1 MKRLLIIIAILFCCA
16 SLSAQDRRTATFGL
30 DPSDSVAVAEFRVR
44 MDSIRLRRPTVALVL
59 SGGGAKGAAHLG
71 AMEFIQQYDI
81 PVDLVVGTS
90 IGGLVGGFYAMGYSP
105 SYLDSM
111 MRSINWDTALSD
123 EVSRDFLPF
132 RRIRYRDRYI
142 LSFPFDFKSKK
153 ATKSHYPSN
162 SGDAASVATRNISRG
177 LPSGLA
183 YGQNVGYIISSM
195 TAGHA
200 DSTDFLKFPIPFA
213 CVATDMV
220 SGKAKVWHSGSI
232 NSALRSTMS
241 IPALFTPVRTE
252 DMILADG
259 GMRNNFPVDIARE
272 LGADICIG
280 IDLSD
285 ARLGYYDIQ
294 NMADIIWRSIDL
306 LSEDSFERNV
316 QDVDLYIKPDLQ
328 GFNMM
333 SFDSESVDIMI
344 SRGYDT
350 ARSKAMDL
358 ALIKGRVGPEGFHLN
373 GAPAKDVNRDF
384 LLIDTVMINGVS
396 QKEADIMRSKIYVKG
411 GKVVNRYE
419 LERAV
424 NTLFGAGGYDFV
436 NYELLGEKE
445 PHSLVL
451 NCQKGPKNQ
460 LGVGFRIDTEEL
472 VAVLLNLGF
481 NTNSMQGS
489 ALDLNAK
496 IGSNPWFNAHFTYD
510 VPKIP
515 TINLEA
521 SVKWTDRNSFIMG
534 DNRYNISY
542 LMTDQRLYL
551 SNIRWNAYDVQG
563 GIANNYYNIRRLLT
577 NNLVGDYDQS
587 IRAWDYPS
595 LFLYAN
601 ADTRDDSYFPTSGF
615 NAGLKADVFGRF
627 GDETSSSS
635 GERVFATFAGNASM
649 AVPVFKFLTLIPFG
663 DFRFI
668 VGDDIPVPFANALGG
683 YMRGRYVSHQIPFA
697 GIDNAAF
704 RRNYLVAVGADLRFN
719 LAQNHY
725 VTARGNIA
733 YDFDEFSQFEHGEAV
748 KGLALGYTYN
758 SIIGPI
764 SAFGHWSSLTNRFG
778 AYLSI
783 GLDF

>member
-1 MKRLLIIIAILFCCA
+1 MKKILIILALILA
-16 SLSAQDRRTATFGL
+16 SAAAGAQERSTATFGL
-30 DPSDSVAVAEFRVR
+30 DPSDSLAVAGFRSR

-59 SGGGAKGAAHLG
+59 SGGGAKGAAHIG
-71 AMEFIQQYDI
+71 ALEFIQQYDI

-90 IGGLVGGFYAMGYSP
+90 IGGLIGGFYSLGYTP

-111 MRSINWDTALSD
+111 MRSINWDIALSD
-123 EVSRDFLPF
+123 EVSREYLPF
-132 RRIRYRDRYI
+132 RRIRHRDRYI
-142 LSFPFDFKSKK
+142 LSFPFDFGGKKKDIHFANTSNQSTLASKSVS
-153 ATKSHYPSN
+153 T
-162 SGDAASVATRNISRG
+162 G
-177 LPSGLA
+177 LPSGLV
-183 YGQNVGYIISSM
+183 YGQNVGYIISSL
-195 TAGHA
+195 TPGYA
-200 DSTDFLKFPIPFA
+200 DSTDFLEFPIPFV

-232 NSALRSTMS
+232 NTALRSTMS
-241 IPALFTPVRTE
+241 IPALFTPVRTG
-252 DMILADG
+252 DMILTDG
-259 GMRNNFPVDIARE
+259 GMRNNFPVEIAKE
-272 LGADICIG
+272 MGADIVIG
-280 IDLSD
+280 VDLSD
-285 ARLGYYDIQ
+285 ARMGYDDIR
-294 NMADIIWRSIDL
+294 NLADIIWRSIDL
-306 LSEDSFERNV
+306 LSEDSFERNLHE
-316 QDVDLYIKPDLQ
+316 VDLYVKPDLHEY
-328 GFNMM
+328 NMM

-344 SRGYDT
+344 GRGYSA
-350 ARSKAMDL
+350 AREKSMEFAKL
-358 ALIKGRVGPEGFHLN
+358 KGRIGLESFSIGRE
-373 GAPAKDVNRDF
+373 PAKDVNRNY
-384 LLIDTVMINGVS
+384 LLIDTVIINGVS
-396 QKEADIMRSKIYVKG
+396 PKEADIMRSKMYIKG

-419 LERAV
+419 LEKAV
-424 NTLFGAGGYDFV
+424 NTIFGAGGYDFV
-436 NYELLGEKE
+436 NYEILGEKE

-481 NTNSMQGS
+481 NTNSMQGA

-551 SNIRWNAYDVQG
+551 SNIRWNLYDVQG
-563 GIANNYYNIRRLLT
+563 GIANNYYSIRRLLT
-577 NNLVGDYDQS
+577 DNLIGDYDQS

-595 LFLYAN
+595 VFLYAN
-601 ADTRDDSYFPTSGF
+601 ADTRDNSYFPTKGF
-615 NAGLKADVFGRF
+615 NAGLKADLFARF
-627 GDETSSSS
+627 GDATSSSS
-635 GERVFATFAGNASM
+635 SGQPLFATFSGNASL
-649 AVPVFKFLTLIPFG
+649 AVPVFNFLTLIPFG

-704 RRNYLVAVGADLRFN
+704 RRNYLVSVGADLRFN
-719 LAQNHY
+719 IAPSHY
-725 VTARGNIA
+725 ITARGNIA
-733 YDFDEFSQFEHGEAV
+733 YDFNDFSRFEDGEAV

-764 SAFGHWSSLTNRFG
+764 SAFAHWSSLTNSPG

>member
-1 MKRLLIIIAILFCCA
+1 MKKHLIILALLLASA
-16 SLSAQDRRTATFGL
+16 SLSAQDRRSSSFGL
-30 DPSDSVAVAEFRVR
+30 DPSDSLAVAEFRVR

-59 SGGGAKGAAHLG
+59 SGGGAKGAAHIG
-71 AMEFIQQYDI
+71 ALEFIHQYDI
-81 PVDLVVGTS
+81 PIDLVVGTS
-90 IGGLVGGFYAMGYSP
+90 IGGLVGGFYSMGYSP

-111 MRSINWDTALSD
+111 IRSVNWDIALSD
-123 EVSRDFLPF
+123 EVSREYLPF
-132 RRIRYRDRYI
+132 RRIRYRERYI
-142 LSFPFDFKSKK
+142 LSFPFDFKGKKSK
-153 ATKSHYPSN
+153 KSHY
-162 SGDAASVATRNISRG
+162 SGNQADAAALARRG
-177 LPSGLA
+177 MPSGLVF
-183 YGQNVGYIISSM
+183 GQTVGYIISSLS
-195 TAGHA
+195 AGHA
-200 DSTDFLKFPIPFA
+200 DSTDFLQFPIPFA

-220 SGKAKVWHSGSI
+220 SGRAKIWHSGSI
-232 NSALRSTMS
+232 NTALRSTMS
-241 IPALFTPVRTE
+241 IPALFTPVRTG
-252 DMILADG
+252 DMILTDG

-272 LGADICIG
+272 LGADIIIG
-280 IDLSD
+280 VDLSD
-285 ARLGYYDIQ
+285 ARMGYDDIQ
-294 NMADIIWRSIDL
+294 NIADIIWRSVDL
-306 LSEDSFERNV
+306 LREDSFERSL
-316 QDVDLYIKPDLQ
+316 QDVDLYVKPDLHE
-328 GFNMM
+328 FNMM
-333 SFDSESVDIMI
+333 SFDSESVATMI
-344 SRGYDT
+344 NRGYEA

-358 ALIKGRVGPEGFHLN
+358 AKVKGRVGPEGFSLN
-373 GAPAKDVNRDF
+373 GEPAKDVNRDF
-384 LLIDTVMINGVS
+384 LLIDTVIVNGVS
-396 QKEADIMRSKIYVKG
+396 KKEADIMRSKIYVKG

-424 NTLFGAGGYDFV
+424 NTLFGAGGYDLV

-445 PHSLVL
+445 PHSLAI

-472 VAVLLNLGF
+472 VAVLLNLGL
-481 NTNSMQGS
+481 NTNSMQGA

-496 IGSNPWFNAHFTYD
+496 IGSNPYFNAHFTYD

-521 SVKWTDRNSFIMG
+521 SVKWTDKNSFIMG

-551 SNIRWNAYDVQG
+551 SNIRWNMYDVQG
-563 GIANNYYNIRRLLT
+563 GIANNYYNIKRLLT

-601 ADTRDDSYFPTSGF
+601 ADTRDDSYFPTKGF

-635 GERVFATFAGNASM
+635 SSERVFATFAGNASM
-649 AVPVFKFLTLIPFG
+649 AVPVFNFLTLMMFG

-668 VGDDIPVPFANALGG
+668 LGDDIPVPFANALGG

-704 RRNYLVAVGADLRFN
+704 RRNYLVSVGADLRFN

-725 VTARGNIA
+725 LTARGNIA
-733 YDFDEFSQFEHGEAV
+733 YDYDDFGHFEDGQAV

-764 SAFGHWSSLTNRFG
+764 SVYGHWSSLTNRLG

>member
-1 MKRLLIIIAILFCCA
+1 MKRLLIILSILLVSA
-16 SLSAQDRRTATFGL
+16 ALSAQERSTATFGL

-59 SGGGAKGAAHLG
+59 SGGGAKGAAHIG

-90 IGGLVGGFYAMGYSP
+90 IGGLVGGFYAMGYTP

-111 MRSINWDTALSD
+111 IRSVNWDIALSD
-123 EVSRDFLPF
+123 EVSREYLPF
-132 RRIRYRDRYI
+132 RRIRYQDHYF
-142 LSFPFDFKSKK
+142 LSFPFDFKNKK
-153 ATKSHYPSN
+153 NKKSHYSGA
-162 SGDAASVATRNISRG
+162 GDAASVASRNISRG
-177 LPSGLA
+177 LPSGLV

-200 DSTDFLKFPIPFA
+200 DSTDFLQFPIPFA

-220 SGKAKVWHSGSI
+220 SGKAKIWHSGSI
-232 NSALRSTMS
+232 NTALRSTMS
-241 IPALFTPVRTE
+241 IPALFTPVRTGN
-252 DMILADG
+252 MILADG
-259 GMRNNFPVDIARE
+259 GMRNNFPVEIAKE
-272 LGADICIG
+272 MGADIVIG
-280 IDLSD
+280 VDLSD
-285 ARLGYYDIQ
+285 ARMGYDDIQ
-294 NMADIIWRSIDL
+294 NLADIIWRSIDL
-306 LSEDSFERNV
+306 LSEDSFERNL
-316 QDVDLYIKPDLQ
+316 QEVDLYVKPDLHE
-328 GFNMM
+328 FNMM

-344 SRGYDT
+344 DRGYEA

-358 ALIKGRVGPEGFHLN
+358 ARLKGRVGLESFALN
-373 GAPAKDVNRDF
+373 GEPAKDVNRDF
-384 LLIDTVMINGVS
+384 LLIDTVIINGVS

-436 NYELLGEKE
+436 NYELLGTGE

-472 VAVLLNLGF
+472 VAVLLNLGL
-481 NTNSMQGS
+481 NTNSMQGA

-496 IGSNPWFNAHFTYD
+496 IGSNPYFNARFTYD

-627 GDETSSSS
+627 GDNTSSSSS
-635 GERVFATFAGNASM
+635 GEHMFATFAGNASM
-649 AVPVFKFLTLIPFG
+649 AVPVFNFLTLIPFG

-668 VGDDIPVPFANALGG
+668 LGDDIPVPFANALGG

-704 RRNYLVAVGADLRFN
+704 RRNYLVSVGADLRFN

-725 VTARGNIA
+725 ITARGNIA
-733 YDFDEFSQFEHGEAV
+733 YDFDEFNQFEYGEAV
-748 KGLALGYTYN
+748 NGLALGYTYN